1 MKKYCFFLL
10 VAASMHSFAAKAQQT
25 PDLRARATEDTR
37 KLAQQISLDDA
48 RMFQVK
54 RLTYDRLVQE
64 NDLKQMYSI
73 DPALLQ
79 SKMAVVAKEYAEKLK
94 QVLTDTQYQ
103 RYVAVSTPAAPA
115 ATVAAVPAPVVPAA
129 APAPKATAQPTA
141 KKAPVAPAKKAS
153 VGVHA
158 STTARSRP

>member
-10 VAASMHSFAAKAQQT
+10 VAASMHSLVAKAQQT
-25 PDLRARATEDTR
+25 PDLRAQATEDTR
-37 KLAQQISLDDA
+37 KLAQQISLDDS

-79 SKMAVVAKEYAEKLK
+79 SKMAVVTKEYADKLK
-94 QVLTDTQYQ
+94 GVLTDAQYQ
-103 RYVAVSTPAAPA
+103 RYVAVSTPVAAA
-115 ATVAAVPAPVVPAA
+115 ATVAAVSAPVLPTT
-129 APAPKATAQPTA
+129 APAPKAVTQPVT
-141 KKAPVAPAKKAS
+141 KKTLVAPAKKAS
-153 VGVHA
+153 AGVHA
-158 STTARSRP
+158 STTVRSRP